1 MVDLDRRIRRLP
13 KPPSGEW
20 AGGLL
25 ENVFGIVPRRNRK
38 EFRSSG
44 LFGNERVV
52 FNVFNIYM
60 IYDILN

>member
-1 MVDLDRRIRRLP
+1 MVDLDRRIGRLP
-13 KPPSGEW
+13 KPPSGKW

-44 LFGNERVV
+44 VSGNERY
-52 FNVFNIYM
+52 VFNIYN
-60 IYDILN
+60 YV